1 MKKKLFVLGLLLPLF
16 VVGCSTDESVSVS
29 LSGDNSSNISENN
42 NSSEDSST
50 ESVSSETTVAVK
62 SVSLNATSLN
72 VYSDDTEAS
81 LTATILPDNATNKEV
96 TWTSS
101 NTSVATVSDGNITPV
116 GVGTAKIT
124 VTTVDGNKKSSCN
137 VTIKAVS
144 LIPDYVMHGQYDGD
158 TDWTDKAMVFNT
170 YKTSEYMLLG
180 VSLSAGD
187 VFKIH
192 MYGDAWYGYSKVKS
206 MCRSLVYDVGTDDNI
221 EIRDTGVYDIYCD
234 ANETDG
240 GHIYIART
248 DIAPSYD
255 PVNVPVK
262 GITLDH
268 TGKYVKTRAPSFK
281 LTATIYPS
289 NATNKDIYWSSSDT
303 SIATVSNGTVSLPH
317 AGTTGSTTI
326 TAKTIDGN
334 FTATCIVYAT
344 ASNYPDYYL
353 YGTIN
358 GYSVS
363 SANYTKYP
371 AIPISSK
378 TYLIPDV
385 VLVKG
390 DVVQFSDSRFTT
402 LKQGTKPYEYTVN
415 EYKSVNI
422 YLTADGSQLKTVT
435 YEAKS
440 SS

>member
-1 MKKKLFVLGLLLPLF
+1 MKKKFTVLALLVPLF
-16 VVGCSTDESVSVS
+16 LIGCSTDEVSISSNSISNDSFNSENESSNDDSVS
-29 LSGDNSSNISENN
+29 
-42 NSSEDSST
+42 NSSES
-50 ESVSSETTVAVK
+50 TVAVK
-62 SVSLNATSLN
+62 SVSLNQSSLQI
-72 VYSDDTEAS
+72 YSDDLDAT
-81 LTATILPDNATNKEV
+81 LTANISPEDASNKEV

-101 NTSVATVSDGNITPV
+101 NTSVLTVSEGKITPV

-144 LIPDYVMHGQYDGD
+144 TIPNYVMHGQYDSD
-158 TDWTDKAMVFNT
+158 TDWTDKQMVFNS

-187 VFKIH
+187 IFKIH
-192 MYGDAWYGYSKVKS
+192 MYGDEWYGYSAVKS

-221 EIRDTGVYDIYCD
+221 EIRNTGVYDIYCD

-248 DIAPSYD
+248 DTSPSYD
-255 PVNVPVK
+255 PVTVPVQ
-262 GITLDH
+262 GIILDH

-281 LTATIYPS
+281 LNATIYPS

-317 AGTTGSTTI
+317 AGNTGSTTI
-326 TAKTIDGN
+326 TAKTADGN

-363 SANYTKYP
+363 SASYTKYP

-402 LKQGTKPYEYTVN
+402 LKQGTTPYKYTVN

-422 YLTADGSQLKTVT
+422 YLTADGSQFKSVR